1 MSIGSVGS
9 SLAIL
14 LQTNAEAK
22 QSAHAPLRSP
32 SAGELAN
39 KSTRQS
45 VVVTLSAG
53 AEKSESLAA
62 TPLAVAWAPQM
73 FVQGDSS
80 GDGQL
85 SKDEFE
91 TQMKRAGLATAA
103 ADKLFKMIDPSDD
116 GQLTVSEYVDGV
128 NESIRAGNGSF
139 DRLMHSYTQDANGSV
154 QKPAID
160 QFLKEGEDVASAYW
174 KNAR

>member
-1 MSIGSVGS
+1 
-9 SLAIL
+9 
-14 LQTNAEAK
+14 
-22 QSAHAPLRSP
+22 
-32 SAGELAN
+32 
-39 KSTRQS
+39 
-45 VVVTLSAG
+45 
-53 AEKSESLAA
+53 
-62 TPLAVAWAPQM
+62 M

-103 ADKLFKMIDPSDD
+103 ADKLFKMIDSSDD

-128 NESIRAGNGSF
+128 NGSIRAGNGSF

-154 QKPAID
+154 QKSAID
-160 QFLKEGEDVASAYW
+160 QLLKEGEDVASAYW